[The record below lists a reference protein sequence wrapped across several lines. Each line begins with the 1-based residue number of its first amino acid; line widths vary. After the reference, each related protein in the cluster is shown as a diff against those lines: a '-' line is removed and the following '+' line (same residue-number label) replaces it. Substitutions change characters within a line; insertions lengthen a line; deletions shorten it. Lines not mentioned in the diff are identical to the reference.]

1 MKKETVYWCVKQSG
15 SKQLKVIEKEGYL
28 YDVFCPHGTVRVG
41 LVYVRPWWRATHY
54 ESGLDCTPYSD
65 SGGYNKHWRNREELL
80 DAIKDIDFH
89 ARIHQAKPFIDAV
102 NKYKEEHHK

>member
-1 MKKETVYWCVKQSG
+1 MKKETVYWCVKQPG

-28 YDVFCPHGTVRVG
+28 YDVSCPHGTVRVG

-89 ARIHQAKPFIDAV
+89 AQLHRAQPFIDTV
-102 NKYKEEHHK
+102 NKYKEEHLK